1 MVASGNIFYD
11 SHSKNVGHSAI
22 YGEYF
27 GEFDIRT
34 LEMVEG
40 DLPTKAKGLI
50 NEWAKINQVELMEIW
65 NSQQFKK
72 LSPLE

>member
-1 MVASGNIFYD
+1 
-11 SHSKNVGHSAI
+11 
-22 YGEYF
+22 
-27 GEFDIRT
+27 
-34 LEMVEG
+34 MVEG